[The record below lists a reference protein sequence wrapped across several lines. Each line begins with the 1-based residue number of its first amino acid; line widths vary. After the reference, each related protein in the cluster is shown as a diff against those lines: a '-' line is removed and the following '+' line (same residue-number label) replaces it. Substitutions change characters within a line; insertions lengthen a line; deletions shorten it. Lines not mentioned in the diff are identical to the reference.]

1 MASKK
6 PSPPS
11 GKSTL
16 PNCYLDNNRL
26 HKVVRNDTSIN
37 NLQCARVFFHGLRT
51 HNNRCLYWILYY
63 DNNSPPKEGSESE
76 HSSDEEEEP
85 PKPQIDATQ
94 AGLTRANL
102 IRTLAHAERSRGD
115 KPAAELSL
123 KKALNIADSIED
135 PAAKM
140 AQEVRNA
147 ALHAGGLFCIVRP
160 YCTSCC

>member
-1 MASKK
+1 M
-6 PSPPS
+6 
-11 GKSTL
+11 
-16 PNCYLDNNRL
+16 
-26 HKVVRNDTSIN
+26 
-37 NLQCARVFFHGLRT
+37 CACFFSRAENSQQPLFV
-51 HNNRCLYWILYY
+51 LVIYY

-102 IRTLAHAERSRGD
+102 IRTLAHAERSSGD

-160 YCTSCC
+160 YHPAASSPYEQVCGGCPRVFD